1 MEEWVE
7 WIDRATYEH
16 TMSVYDKLAE
26 LAVSSYDLSRKC
38 RKAEL
43 KDQCQYFLKWWDAN
57 RSRMVKYKTYVEIS
71 ELLKKNH
78 TTAVHAV
85 HHRKPTL
92 SYDENVQCLRD
103 FLRS

>member
-16 TMSVYDKLAE
+16 TMSAYDKLAE
-26 LAVSSYDLSRKC
+26 LAASSYELSRKS

-43 KDQCQYFLKWWDAN
+43 KDQCQYFFKWWYAN
-57 RSRMVKYKTYVEIS
+57 RNKMIKYKTYESIS
-71 ELLKKNH
+71 ELLMKHH
-78 TTAVHAV
+78 TTVVHAI
-85 HHRKPTL
+85 HYRKPTL
-92 SYDENVQCLRD
+92 FYDENVGCLRD